1 MPNRLAQET
10 SPYLQQHA
18 GNPVDWYAWGEEALQ
33 AARAQDK
40 PILLSIGYS
49 ACHWCHV
56 MAHESFG
63 DAEVAAVMNRHFI
76 NIKVDREERPDLDQ
90 IYQLAHQMISQR
102 SGGWPLTM
110 FLTPEQEPFFGGTY
124 FPKTPHYGLPGF
136 PDLLLRVVQFYH
148 SDRAEIAKQGEA
160 ILSGFERMQPA
171 GPAQRSEF
179 SAAPIDLALQNLA
192 ASFDARFGGFG
203 AAPKFPHPTDL
214 ELCLRRHA
222 ASGIHQG
229 ASGVHEDAGAGH
241 GAQGADPLKMAIYT
255 LGRMAVGGIYDQL
268 GGGFCRYSV
277 DAYWLIPHFEK
288 MLYDNGPLLARYSD
302 AWALT
307 RDPLFAQVVEETAAW
322 TMREMQSPT
331 GGYYSSLD
339 ADSEHEEGKFYV
351 WTPQQVRALL
361 SEDEYAVCA
370 PFYGLTQEANFEGGH
385 WHLHVARGLDEIAR
399 TLEKPAQECGAPLAR
414 ARAKLFAAR
423 EQRIRPGRDE
433 KILTSWNAL
442 MIVGMARA
450 ARVFGRPEWLASAR
464 AALDFIR
471 GTLWQEEKR
480 SARSR
485 LLATCKDGRAHLNAY
500 LDDYAFLLAA
510 LIELMQT
517 DFQSR
522 DLEFAEDLAEALLEQ
537 FYDPGP
543 GGFFFTSHDHEKL
556 IHRPK
561 PGYDSATPSGNGVAA
576 LALQRLGHITGE
588 SRYLDAAEHTLQLF
602 YPALAQHPNGYTSL
616 LLALEEA
623 IEPPRVVV
631 LRGPAGE
638 LRQWQQV
645 LGQRYLPA
653 TLILAVSEAAA
664 GLSPLLAKSLMPGAV
679 NAWVCQGVT
688 CLPPVDKL
696 EMLLDLLKIREIG

>member
-1 MPNRLAQET
+1 MANRLSQET

-33 AARAQDK
+33 AAREQDK
-40 PILLSIGYS
+40 PILLSVGYS

-56 MAHESFG
+56 MAHESFE
-63 DAEVAAVMNRHFI
+63 DAKVALLMNRNFI

-90 IYQLAHQMISQR
+90 IYQLAHQMMSRR

-124 FPKTPHYGLPGF
+124 FPKTPRFGLPGF
-136 PDLLLRVVQFYH
+136 SELLLRVAQLYH
-148 SDRAEIAKQGEA
+148 SEREQVARQGKS
-160 ILSGFERMQPA
+160 ILGGFERMQPA
-171 GPAQRSEF
+171 SPAHHSEF
-179 SAAPIDLALQNLA
+179 SSSPIERALGVLA
-192 ASFDARFGGFG
+192 ASYDPHYGGFG

-214 ELCLRRHA
+214 ELCLRHHA
-222 ASGIHQG
+222 ESGIHSG
-229 ASGVHEDAGAGH
+229 TGGVHEIT
-241 GAQGADPLKMAIYT
+241 GADVRAQPVEPLAMAINT
-255 LGRMAVGGIYDQL
+255 LVRMATGGIYDQL

-277 DAYWLIPHFEK
+277 DAQWLIPHFEK
-288 MLYDNGPLLARYSD
+288 MLYDNGPLLACYSD

-307 RDPLFAQVVEETAAW
+307 RDPLFAEVVEATVAW
-322 TMREMQSPT
+322 TMREMQSPA

-351 WTPQQVRALL
+351 WTPQQARALL
-361 SEDEYAVCA
+361 SDEEYAVCA
-370 PFYGLTQEANFEGGH
+370 PFYGLAKQANFEDKY
-385 WHLHVARGLDEIAR
+385 WHLHVACGLDRLAAS
-399 TLEKPAQECGAPLAR
+399 LGKPAQECGALLAR

-442 MIVGMARA
+442 MIAGMARA
-450 ARVFGRPEWLASAR
+450 ARTFERPEWLASAR

-471 GTLWQEEKR
+471 GSLWQEEGG
-480 SARSR
+480 SARAR

-517 DFQSR
+517 DFQER
-522 DLEFAEDLAEALLEQ
+522 DLEFADDLAVALLEQ
-537 FYDPGP
+537 FYDPGL

-561 PGYDSATPSGNGVAA
+561 PGHDSATPSGNGVAA

-588 SRYLDAAEHTLQLF
+588 SRYLEAAERTLQSF
-602 YPALAQHPNGYTSL
+602 YPALAQHPGGYASL
-616 LLALEEA
+616 LLVLEEA
-623 IEPPRVVV
+623 ITPPVVVV
-631 LRGPAGE
+631 LRGPAAQ
-638 LRQWQQV
+638 LSQWQQV

-653 TLILAVSEAAA
+653 TLILAVSENTV
-664 GLSPLLAKSLMPGAV
+664 GLSPLLAKPVTPNAV
-679 NAWVCQGVT
+679 NAWACKGVT

-696 EMLLDLLKIREIG
+696 EALLDLLDAREPG

>member
-1 MPNRLAQET
+1 MPNRLAKET

-33 AARAQDK
+33 AAHAQDK

-56 MAHESFG
+56 MAQESFE
-63 DAEVAAVMNRHFI
+63 DPEVAALMNRHFI

-90 IYQLAHQMISQR
+90 IYQLAHQMMSQR

-110 FLTPEQEPFFGGTY
+110 FLTPGEEPFFGGTY
-124 FPKTPHYGLPGF
+124 FPKTPRYGLPGF
-136 PDLLLRVVQFYH
+136 AEMLERVAQFY
-148 SDRAEIAKQGEA
+148 RAERAQVARQGEA
-160 ILSGFERMQPA
+160 IVSSFERLQPA
-171 GPAQRSEF
+171 QPAHQSDF
-179 SAAPIDLALQNLA
+179 SGEPLELALKNLA
-192 ASFDARFGGFG
+192 ASYDAHFGGFG

-222 ASGIHQG
+222 AS
-229 ASGVHEDAGAGH
+229 AAAEGAGS
-241 GAQGADPLKMAIYT
+241 GRPEEGDPLTMAVYT

-307 RDPLFAQVVEETAAW
+307 RDPLFAEVVEETVAW
-322 TMREMQSPT
+322 ALREMQSPQ

-351 WTPQQVRALL
+351 WTPQQARALL
-361 SEDEYAVCA
+361 SEEEYAVCA
-370 PFYGLTQEANFEGGH
+370 PFYGLDGAANFEGTQ
-385 WHLHVARGLDEIAR
+385 WHLHVARGLEEIAE
-399 TLEKPAQECGAPLAR
+399 TLGQSAQQCGVLLAR

-423 EQRIRPGRDE
+423 ERRIRPGRDE

-442 MIVGMARA
+442 MIAGMARA

-471 GTLWQEEKR
+471 STLWRAEQGPER
-480 SARSR
+480 AR
-485 LLATCKDGRAHLNAY
+485 LLATYKDGRAHVNAY

-517 DFQSR
+517 DFHSG
-522 DLEFAEDLAEALLEQ
+522 DLAFAEDLADLLLEQ
-537 FYDPGP
+537 FYDPAL

-556 IHRPK
+556 IYRPK

-588 SRYLDAAEHTLQLF
+588 SRYLDAAERTLQLF

-623 IEPPRVVV
+623 MEPPRVVV
-631 LRGPAGE
+631 LRGAPE
-638 LRQWQQV
+638 QMRQWRRS
-645 LGQRYLPA
+645 LDSAYLP
-653 TLILAVSEAAA
+653 TTVILALAPGTAD
-664 GLSPLLAKSLMPGAV
+664 LPPLLAKPVESEAV
-679 NAWVCQGVT
+679 NAWVCQGLT
-688 CLPPVDKL
+688 CLPPMDKL
-696 EMLLDLLKIREIG
+696 ETLLEVLKLTETGQGATL